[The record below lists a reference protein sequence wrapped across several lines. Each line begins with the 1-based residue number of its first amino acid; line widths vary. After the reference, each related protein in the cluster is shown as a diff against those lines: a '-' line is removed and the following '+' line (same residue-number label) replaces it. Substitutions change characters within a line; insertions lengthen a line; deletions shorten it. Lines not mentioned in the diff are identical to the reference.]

1 MNLID
6 THAHLYWKSF
16 EKDLEDVV
24 SRSKE
29 AGITTIINSGV
40 DLEKSQDAILISKKV
55 TSLGIKSYA
64 IIGIHPHD
72 AVKYTSLAAI
82 QTDIEKLEQIYHAN
96 KDIIVG
102 IGECGLDYLLR
113 SKTNEVSFSANDL
126 HSNINL
132 SPQEIKTRQEQLFK
146 TQIDLAKKLNL
157 PLVIHCRDDRSQD
170 PNNSE
175 AWEKAIAMAGDHL
188 TILHCYSGLL
198 PTTNHIINTNN
209 FIVSFAGNIT
219 YPKND
224 YLKEAARILP
234 IERIIL
240 ETDSPFL
247 SPQSQRGRRNE
258 PSAVLEIAQTIAQI
272 KNIPFDQVAN
282 QTTKNAMQI
291 YNIQF
296 AF

>member
-6 THAHLYWKSF
+6 THAHLYWESF
-16 EKDLEDVV
+16 KHDLEDVV

-29 AGITTIINSGV
+29 AGITVIINSGV
-40 DLEKSQDAILISKKV
+40 DLEKSQEAILISKKV
-55 TSLGIKSYA
+55 TTLGIKSFA

-72 AVKYTSLAAI
+72 AVGYSSLAAI

-102 IGECGLDYLLR
+102 IGECGLDYLEN
-113 SKTNEVSFSANDL
+113 KNFQKQ
-126 HSNINL
+126 
-132 SPQEIKTRQEQLFK
+132 QELFQA
-146 TQIDLAKKLNL
+146 QIDLAKKLNL

-175 AWEKAIAMAGDHL
+175 AWNKAIAMAGDHL

-234 IERIIL
+234 IEKIIL

-247 SPQSQRGRRNE
+247 APQSKRGKRNE
-258 PSAVLEIAQTIAQI
+258 PSAVLEIAQTIAEI
-272 KNIPFDQVAN
+272 KGLSLAEVARKTSEN
-282 QTTKNAMQI
+282 GKRLFKI
-291 YNIQF
+291 
-296 AF
+296 